1 MGHASVTYF
10 IVSKEGNANLKKE
23 KSEGKI
29 KAASG
34 KVGKNVK

>member
-1 MGHASVTYF
+1 MTLNMKLMH
-10 IVSKEGNANLKKE
+10 IVSKEGNGNLKKE